1 MLTDKCKS
9 QNKEITEEEH
19 VYESQRGPDR
29 SAYEYIHH
37 NLSNRRRLYRAR
49 LTDGQV
55 PLLNASSPNV
65 EWVVILISSRAS
77 KLLRK
82 ILKLC
87 SIRNKSEL
95 ESLLY

>member
-55 PLLNASSPNV
+55 PIECFITKRGMGRV
-65 EWVVILISSRAS
+65 LISARAS

-87 SIRNKSEL
+87 SSRKKSEQ